1 MDHEGLEDVLAES
14 LAMLSQIVIAEEQ
27 HPEFQRYFHL
37 LCEKYKHLDG
47 FLHDLL
53 IEENLCDHPYQGA
66 DSSNN

>member
-37 LCEKYKHLDG
+37 LCEKY
-47 FLHDLL
+47 
-53 IEENLCDHPYQGA
+53 
-66 DSSNN
+66 